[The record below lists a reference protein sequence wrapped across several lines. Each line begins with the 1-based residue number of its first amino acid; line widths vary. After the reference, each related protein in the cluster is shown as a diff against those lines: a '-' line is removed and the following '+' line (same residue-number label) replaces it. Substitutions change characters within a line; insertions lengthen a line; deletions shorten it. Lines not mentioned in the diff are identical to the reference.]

1 MNSIYTKEMKAEKIR
16 TRLETNID
24 TLVDYLS
31 SGSKV
36 TIVPS
41 RTAIKIFVGR
51 ETRLDLD
58 KKRVGGVVNE

>member
-1 MNSIYTKEMKAEKIR
+1 MMYYTKEEREKRIR